1 MKSPMMAAMVRLATG
16 ATARWWGCGPALS
29 QRIYFANHTSHLDTL
44 VLWAV
49 LPTAM
54 REHTRPIAAR
64 DYWGASALR
73 RWVAQSLFNAV
84 LVDRKRI
91 CAHDHPVEH
100 MVEALGTTNSIIL
113 FPEGA
118 RTPGPEVASFK
129 SGIWHLARQRP
140 DVDLVPVYLANLN
153 QILPK
158 GEFLPVPL
166 LCRATFGQPIHFQP
180 GEGKTDF
187 LHRTRNALDQLRHT

>member
-1 MKSPMMAAMVRLATG
+1 MKSPLMACLVRLATG
-16 ATARWWGCGPALS
+16 VTARWVGCGPALC

-49 LPTAM
+49 LPTAV

-64 DYWGASALR
+64 DYWGANAVR
-73 RWVAQSLFNAV
+73 RCVAQSLFNAV

-113 FPEGA
+113 FPEGE
-118 RTPGPEVASFK
+118 RTPGPEVAPFK

-140 DVDLVPVYLANLN
+140 EMELVPVYLENLN

-166 LCRATFGQPIHFQP
+166 LCRATFGQPIHLQP

-187 LHRTRNALDQLRHT
+187 LHRTRNALDQLRQT

>member
-1 MKSPMMAAMVRLATG
+1 MKSPLMACLVRLATG
-16 ATARWWGCGPALS
+16 VTARWVGCGPALC

-49 LPTAM
+49 LPTAV
-54 REHTRPIAAR
+54 RERARPIAAR

-73 RWVAQSLFNAV
+73 RCVAQSLFNAV

-91 CAHDHPVEH
+91 GAHDHPVEH
-100 MVEALGTTNSIIL
+100 MVEALGTSNSIIL
-113 FPEGA
+113 FPEGE
-118 RTPGPEVASFK
+118 RTPGPAVAPFK
-129 SGIWHLARQRP
+129 PGIWHLAHQRP
-140 DVDLVPVYLANLN
+140 DVELVPVYLAHLN

-166 LCRATFGQPIHFQP
+166 LCQASFGQPLHLQS
-180 GEGKTDF
+180 GEGKADF
-187 LHRTRNALDQLRHT
+187 LHRTHDALDQLRHT